1 MRRTAHHVGE
11 WFLYHSKNNK
21 IIAHDVDFMKIFNES
36 QKYPVGDVFIKQQL
50 QQGTC
55 FF

>member
-1 MRRTAHHVGE
+1 MKQEIQHIGE
-11 WFLYHSKNNK
+11 WFLCSSKDQK
-21 IIAHDVDFMKIFNES
+21 IIAHDVDFMKIHKQS